1 MIEIRTCEHGFS
13 AVGHA
18 GHGPPGH
25 DIVCAAVSVLVQTF
39 ALSAEELP
47 GDQIS
52 CDIQPGRA
60 VIEYGNLSDRA
71 RLLKDSLFIGV
82 RAIAESYPDCVKFM
96 SND

>member
-25 DIVCAAVSVLVQTF
+25 DIVCAAV
-39 ALSAEELP
+39 SAEELP

-82 RAIAESYPDCVKFM
+82 RAIAESYPECVKFM

>member
-52 CDIQPGRA
+52 CDI
-60 VIEYGNLSDRA
+60 
-71 RLLKDSLFIGV
+71 
-82 RAIAESYPDCVKFM
+82 
-96 SND
+96 